1 MRYIKY
7 VNKFTY
13 LYQMARSLSVLSKIL
28 GLTASSNPH
37 EAKLAEE
44 KLEQQLQARGITRQQ
59 LEEQLDMSNVDEEIE
74 AISFRYGKPYK
85 RIDPATATILSA
97 VARFYNGSV
106 VYSFDD
112 ADYSDYGYKR
122 IITRHFEVFSSKKSQ
137 IEIEVYTDYLL
148 QALEDD
154 WAKHCKED
162 PFQVAMMGSSH
173 RNSFRKG
180 WANKVAS
187 RFYEMKK
194 EEEENG
200 RQLQLDSKTVNQ
212 SALAV
217 QKKNNTEKEIIRAFK
232 KQKYPK
238 LYASSGYTQGGSGSS
253 AGRSAGGNVGLSR
266 QMGSGGY
273 KALGGS

>member
-1 MRYIKY
+1 M
-7 VNKFTY
+7 T
-13 LYQMARSLSVLSKIL
+13 RSLSVLSKIL
-28 GLTASSNPH
+28 GLTTSSNPN
-37 EAKLAEE
+37 EARAAEE
-44 KLEQQLQARGITRQQ
+44 KLEQQLQARGITREQ
-59 LEEQLDMSNVDEEIE
+59 LENSLDMSTVDEEIE

-97 VARFYNGSV
+97 VARFYNGSI
-106 VYSFDD
+106 VYAFEDR
-112 ADYSDYGYKR
+112 DYDYGNFR
-122 IITRHFEVFSSKKSQ
+122 STITRHFEVFSSKKSQ

-217 QKKNNTEKEIIRAFK
+217 QKKNNTEKEIIRAYK
-232 KQKYPK
+232 KQKYPR
-238 LYASSGYTQGGSGSS
+238 LVSSSGFTQGGSGSS

>member
-1 MRYIKY
+1 
-7 VNKFTY
+7 
-13 LYQMARSLSVLSKIL
+13 MARSLSVLSKIL

-44 KLEQQLQARGITRQQ
+44 KLEQQLQARGITREQ
-59 LEEQLDMSNVDEEIE
+59 LEQQLDMSSVDEEIE

-85 RIDPATATILSA
+85 RIDPATSTILSA
-97 VARFYNGSV
+97 VARFYNGSI
-106 VYSFDD
+106 VYAYDD
-112 ADYSDYGYKR
+112 CDYNFPYGR
-122 IITRHFEVFSSKKSQ
+122 QTITRHFEVFSSKKSQ
-137 IEIEVYTDYLL
+137 IEIEIYTDYLL

-162 PFQVAMMGSSH
+162 PFQVAMMGSAH

-187 RFYEMKK
+187 RFRDMTK

-200 RQLQLDSKTVNQ
+200 RQLQLDSKTINQ

-217 QKKNNTEKEIIRAFK
+217 QKKNNTEKEIIKAFK
-232 KQKYPK
+232 KEKYPK
-238 LYASSGYTQGGSGSS
+238 LYASSGFTQGGSGRS
-253 AGRSAGGNVGLSR
+253 AGREAGSSVGLSR
-266 QMGSGGY
+266 QVAGGGY
-273 KALGGS
+273 KQLGGY

>member
-1 MRYIKY
+1 
-7 VNKFTY
+7 
-13 LYQMARSLSVLSKIL
+13 MARSLSVLSKIL

-59 LEEQLDMSNVDEEIE
+59 LEEQLDMSTVDEEIE

-112 ADYSDYGYKR
+112 ADYSDYKR
-122 IITRHFEVFSSKKSQ
+122 VITRHFEVFSSKKSQ

-194 EEEENG
+194 DEEENG

-238 LYASSGYTQGGSGSS
+238 LYASSGFTQGGSGSS
-253 AGRSAGGNVGLSR
+253 AGRSAGSNVGLSR

-273 KALGGS
+273 KSFGGS

>member
-1 MRYIKY
+1 
-7 VNKFTY
+7 
-13 LYQMARSLSVLSKIL
+13 MARSLSVLSKIL

-37 EAKLAEE
+37 EARLAEE
-44 KLEQQLQARGITRQQ
+44 KLEQQLQARGITREQ
-59 LEEQLDMSNVDEEIE
+59 LEQQLDMSTVDEEIE
-74 AISFRYGKPYK
+74 AISFRYGQPYK
-85 RIDPATATILSA
+85 RIDPATATILGA

-112 ADYSDYGYKR
+112 RDYNYDSYR
-122 IITRHFEVFSSKKSQ
+122 STVTRHFEVFSSKKSQ

-217 QKKNNTEKEIIRAFK
+217 QKKNNTEKEIIRAYK
-232 KQKYPK
+232 KQKYPR
-238 LYASSGYTQGGSGSS
+238 LDSSSGYTQGGSGSS

>member
-1 MRYIKY
+1 
-7 VNKFTY
+7 
-13 LYQMARSLSVLSKIL
+13 MARSLSVLSKIL

-44 KLEQQLQARGITRQQ
+44 KLEQQLQARGITREQ
-59 LEEQLDMSNVDEEIE
+59 LEQQLDMSTVDEEIE

-85 RIDPATATILSA
+85 RIDPATATILGA

-106 VYSFDD
+106 VYAFEKREYTDIFS
-112 ADYSDYGYKR
+112 YKSVISR
-122 IITRHFEVFSSKKSQ
+122 QFEVFSSKKSQ

-194 EEEENG
+194 DEEENG

-217 QKKNNTEKEIIRAFK
+217 QKKNNSEKEIIRAYK

-238 LYASSGYTQGGSGSS
+238 LYASSGFTQGGSGSS

-266 QMGSGGY
+266 QMASGGY

>member
-1 MRYIKY
+1 
-7 VNKFTY
+7 
-13 LYQMARSLSVLSKIL
+13 MARSLSVLSKIL

-37 EAKLAEE
+37 EARLAEE
-44 KLEQQLQARGITRQQ
+44 KLEQQLQARGITREQ
-59 LEEQLDMSNVDEEIE
+59 LEQQLDMSTVDEEIE
-74 AISFRYGKPYK
+74 AISFRYGQPYK
-85 RIDPATATILSA
+85 RIDPATATILGA

-112 ADYSDYGYKR
+112 RDYNYDSYR
-122 IITRHFEVFSSKKSQ
+122 STVTRHFEVFSSKKSQ

-154 WAKHCKED
+154 WTKHCKED

-217 QKKNNTEKEIIRAFK
+217 QKKNNTEKEIIRAYK
-232 KQKYPK
+232 KQKYPR
-238 LYASSGYTQGGSGSS
+238 LVSSSGYTQGGSGSS

>member
-1 MRYIKY
+1 
-7 VNKFTY
+7 
-13 LYQMARSLSVLSKIL
+13 MARSLSVLSKIL
-28 GLTASSNPH
+28 GLTASSNPN
-37 EAKLAEE
+37 ERRAAEE
-44 KLEQQLQARGITRQQ
+44 KLEQQLQARGFTRQQ
-59 LEEQLDMSNVDEEIE
+59 LEQQLDMSTVDEEIE

-112 ADYSDYGYKR
+112 ADYSGDYGYKR
-122 IITRHFEVFSSKKSQ
+122 VITRHFEVFSSQKSQ

-232 KQKYPK
+232 KQKDPR
-238 LYASSGYTQGGSGSS
+238 LVLSSGYTQGGSGSS
-253 AGRSAGGNVGLSR
+253 AGRAAGGNVGLSR
-266 QMGSGGY
+266 QMASGGY

>member
-1 MRYIKY
+1 
-7 VNKFTY
+7 
-13 LYQMARSLSVLSKIL
+13 MARSLSVLSKIL

-44 KLEQQLQARGITRQQ
+44 KLEQQLQARGITREQ
-59 LEEQLDMSNVDEEIE
+59 LEQQLDMSTVDEEIE
-74 AISFRYGKPYK
+74 AISFRYGQPYK
-85 RIDPATATILSA
+85 RIDPATATILGA

-112 ADYSDYGYKR
+112 ADYSGYGYKR
-122 IITRHFEVFSSKKSQ
+122 TITRHFEVFSSQKSQ

-217 QKKNNTEKEIIRAFK
+217 QKKNNTEKEIIRAYK
-232 KQKYPK
+232 KQKYPR
-238 LYASSGYTQGGSGSS
+238 LVSSSGFTQGGSGSS
-253 AGRSAGGNVGLSR
+253 AGRAAGGNVGLSR

>member
-1 MRYIKY
+1 
-7 VNKFTY
+7 
-13 LYQMARSLSVLSKIL
+13 MARSLSVLSKIL

-37 EAKLAEE
+37 EARLAEE
-44 KLEQQLQARGITRQQ
+44 KLEQQLQARGITRDQ
-59 LEEQLDMSNVDEEIE
+59 LEQQLDMSTVDEEIE
-74 AISFRYGKPYK
+74 AISFRYGQPYK
-85 RIDPATATILSA
+85 RIDPATATILGA

-106 VYSFDD
+106 VYSFED
-112 ADYSDYGYKR
+112 AEYNDFSYKR
-122 IITRHFEVFSSKKSQ
+122 TITRHFEVFSSKKSQ

-148 QALEDD
+148 QALEDE

-180 WANKVAS
+180 FANKVAS
-187 RFYEMKK
+187 RFHDMKK

-200 RQLQLDSKTVNQ
+200 RQLQLDSRTINQ

-217 QKKNNTEKEIIRAFK
+217 QKKNNTEKDIIRAFK

-238 LYASSGYTQGGSGSS
+238 LYASSGFTQGGSGRS
-253 AGRSAGGNVGLSR
+253 AGRSAGSSVGLSR
-266 QMGSGGY
+266 QVAGGGY
-273 KALGGS
+273 KQLGGY

>member
-1 MRYIKY
+1 M
-7 VNKFTY
+7 T
-13 LYQMARSLSVLSKIL
+13 RSLSVLSKIL
-28 GLTASSNPH
+28 GLTTSSNPN
-37 EAKLAEE
+37 EARAAEE
-44 KLEQQLQARGITRQQ
+44 KLEQQLKARGITREE
-59 LEEQLDMSNVDEEIE
+59 LENSLDMSTVDEEIE

-97 VARFYNGSV
+97 VARFYNGSI
-106 VYSFDD
+106 VYAFDD
-112 ADYSDYGYKR
+112 SEYSERGYKR
-122 IITRHFEVFSSKKSQ
+122 TITRHFEVFSSKKSQ

-200 RQLQLDSKTVNQ
+200 REIQTESRTINQ

-217 QKKNNTEKEIIRAFK
+217 QKKNSTEKEIIKAFK
-232 KQKYPK
+232 KEKYPK
-238 LYASSGYTQGGSGSS
+238 LYASSGFTQGGSGAS
-253 AGRSAGGNVGLSR
+253 AGRSAGSSVGLSR
-266 QMGSGGY
+266 QVAGGGY
-273 KALGGS
+273 KALGGY

>member
-1 MRYIKY
+1 
-7 VNKFTY
+7 
-13 LYQMARSLSVLSKIL
+13 MARSLSVLSKIL

-37 EAKLAEE
+37 EARLAEE

-59 LEEQLDMSNVDEEIE
+59 LEQQLDMSTVDEEIE

-85 RIDPATATILSA
+85 RIDPATATILGA

-106 VYSFDD
+106 VYSFEDR
-112 ADYSDYGYKR
+112 DYDYGNFR
-122 IITRHFEVFSSKKSQ
+122 STITRHFEVFSSKKSQ

-162 PFQVAMMGSSH
+162 PFQVAMLGSSH

-194 EEEENG
+194 DEEENG
-200 RQLQLDSKTVNQ
+200 REIQTESRTINQ

-217 QKKNNTEKEIIRAFK
+217 QKKNSSEKEIIKAFK
-232 KQKYPK
+232 KEKYPK
-238 LYASSGYTQGGSGSS
+238 LYASSGFTQGGSGSS

-266 QMGSGGY
+266 QVAAGGY
-273 KALGGS
+273 KALGGY

>member
-1 MRYIKY
+1 
-7 VNKFTY
+7 
-13 LYQMARSLSVLSKIL
+13 MARSLSVLSKIL

-44 KLEQQLQARGITRQQ
+44 KLEQQLQARGITREQ
-59 LEEQLDMSNVDEEIE
+59 LEQQLDMSTVDEEIE
-74 AISFRYGKPYK
+74 AISFRYGQPYK
-85 RIDPATATILSA
+85 RIDPATATILGA

-112 ADYSDYGYKR
+112 RDYNYDSYR
-122 IITRHFEVFSSKKSQ
+122 STVTRHFEVFSSKKSQ

-217 QKKNNTEKEIIRAFK
+217 QKKNNTEKEIIRA
-232 KQKYPK
+232 Y
-238 LYASSGYTQGGSGSS
+238 
-253 AGRSAGGNVGLSR
+253 
-266 QMGSGGY
+266 
-273 KALGGS
+273 

>member
-1 MRYIKY
+1 MRYIKN

-13 LYQMARSLSVLSKIL
+13 LYHMARSLSVLSKIL

-44 KLEQQLQARGITRQQ
+44 KLEQQLQARGITREQ
-59 LEEQLDMSNVDEEIE
+59 LEQQLDMSTVDEEIE
-74 AISFRYGKPYK
+74 AISFRYGQPYK

-112 ADYSDYGYKR
+112 ADYSDYKR
-122 IITRHFEVFSSKKSQ
+122 VITRHFEVFSSRKSQ
-137 IEIEVYTDYLL
+137 VEIEVYTDYLL

-194 EEEENG
+194 DEEENG

-238 LYASSGYTQGGSGSS
+238 LYASSGFTQGGSGSS

>member
-1 MRYIKY
+1 
-7 VNKFTY
+7 
-13 LYQMARSLSVLSKIL
+13 MARSLSVLSKIL
-28 GLTASSNPH
+28 GLTASSNPN
-37 EAKLAEE
+37 ERRAAEE
-44 KLEQQLQARGITRQQ
+44 KLEQQLQARGITREQ
-59 LEEQLDMSNVDEEIE
+59 LEQQLDMSTVDEEIE
-74 AISFRYGKPYK
+74 AISFRYGQPYK
-85 RIDPATATILSA
+85 RIDPATATILGA

-112 ADYSDYGYKR
+112 AEYSDWGYKR
-122 IITRHFEVFSSKKSQ
+122 VITRHFEVFSSKKSQ
-137 IEIEVYTDYLL
+137 IEIEIYTDYLL
-148 QALEDD
+148 QALDDD
-154 WAKHCKED
+154 WTKHCKED

-173 RNSFRKG
+173 RNSFRKA

-194 EEEENG
+194 DEEENG

-217 QKKNNTEKEIIRAFK
+217 QKKNNTEKEIIRAYK

-238 LYASSGYTQGGSGSS
+238 LYASSGFTQGGSGSS
-253 AGRSAGGNVGLSR
+253 AGRSAGGSVGLSR
-266 QMGSGGY
+266 QVASGGY